1 MTIKNSL
8 NMKNLIFKTSA
19 ILLLFVLTSYSL
31 PDDIIKTKK
40 LIGTWEYSAPEAPY
54 QYQKG
59 EIIFEEKEGVLTGYF
74 LIEGFKAQLRNL
86 NSQKSKVTCEAYIQ
100 GITVSFDLTFKKK
113 SFLGTASYSE
123 GTLDISGHKKRD

>member
-1 MTIKNSL
+1 MR
-8 NMKNLIFKTSA
+8 NLIFKGTA
-19 ILLLFVLTSYSL
+19 IVILLFLTSYSL

-40 LIGTWEYSAPEAPY
+40 LIGTWEYSVPEAPY

-100 GITVSFDLTFKKK
+100 GMTVSFDLTFKKK

-123 GTLDISGHKKRD
+123 GILDISGHKKID